1 MQIMFVLVDSA
12 EDNLAKPFLTLF
24 GIESEK
30 HVVSSLVPDSVF
42 HSAIFNFF
50 GIALGSKSM

>member
-30 HVVSSLVPDSVF
+30 QVVSSLVPDSVF
-42 HSAIFNFF
+42 HNVISNFI
-50 GIALGSKSM
+50 GIVLGSNSM